1 MDDFSNIINSID
13 NMFYEDKEGK
23 VYKLLLES
31 LERPLFESVL
41 RYTHGNKLKAS
52 RILGLNRNT
61 LKSRLKKLGM
71 AR

>member
-1 MDDFSNIINSID
+1 MDS
-13 NMFYEDKEGK
+13 MFYEDKEGK

-41 RYTHGNKLKAS
+41 RYTNGNKLKAS

-71 AR
+71 AM

>member
-1 MDDFSNIINSID
+1 MNDFSNIINSIGET
-13 NMFYEDKEGK
+13 FYTDKKGK
-23 VYKLLLES
+23 VYKLMLES

-41 RYTHGNKLKAS
+41 KYTHGNKLKAS

-71 AR
+71 AG